1 MRLALYNE
9 AAAREIVQAKHSRL
23 ATNSEVLVRVRDC
36 NRVEFVCFPAI
47 WARFENGLGKGL
59 PQVPIRDLLLLT
71 HSDEFVIIERR
82 DGEGVEASHT
92 LSLRA
97 DSLLGTQVPAQ
108 NRLVASAC
116 KQMLIIWE
124 ELNLSHAAR
133 VLLKVRNELTRADLP
148 DSDFALHSSRA
159 DELAALGQAN
169 RSNTTLVGV
178 VDLPEKLAVVN
189 SVCPNLAIRPAAEN
203 DLVCEDGAE
212 RMNATSP
219 GCLLCR

>member
-1 MRLALYNE
+1 
-9 AAAREIVQAKHSRL
+9 
-23 ATNSEVLVRVRDC
+23 
-36 NRVEFVCFPAI
+36 
-47 WARFENGLGKGL
+47 
-59 PQVPIRDLLLLT
+59 
-71 HSDEFVIIERR
+71 
-82 DGEGVEASHT
+82 
-92 LSLRA
+92 
-97 DSLLGTQVPAQ
+97 
-108 NRLVASAC
+108 
-116 KQMLIIWE
+116 MLIIWE
-124 ELNLSHAAR
+124 ELNLSNAAR

-169 RSNTTLVGV
+169 RSDATFVGV
-178 VDLPEKLAVVN
+178 VDLPEKLAVVY